1 MAKAIRDIY
10 GEALLKYG
18 DLNQNI
24 VVLDAD
30 VSGSTKSKLFGEKYP
45 ERFFNCG
52 ISEYAMEG
60 MAAGLAKMGKIPFVN
75 TFAVFLSTLGLLGAR
90 TYMSYSGLNIKL
102 MGGYGGLSDSYDGAT
117 HHSLEDIA
125 FMRALPNMNVMVASD
140 AQITEWM
147 VKTAIEVDKPMYIR
161 LSRDAAPDCHPQN
174 ADFEFGKGMVV
185 REGTD
190 VTIFACGVEVGMAV
204 KAAEML
210 QSKGISA
217 RVVDMYFIKP
227 IDRELIHKC
236 AEETGAFV
244 TAEEHSVIGGLGGAV
259 AEVLAQSAIKVP
271 VEFIGTQDVHAE
283 SGAYQDLLGKYGLDA
298 TAIAEAAERAI
309 ANK

>member
-102 MGGYGGLSDSYDGAT
+102 IGIRQA
-117 HHSLEDIA
+117 
-125 FMRALPNMNVMVASD
+125 
-140 AQITEWM
+140 
-147 VKTAIEVDKPMYIR
+147 AISSHE
-161 LSRDAAPDCHPQN
+161 
-174 ADFEFGKGMVV
+174 
-185 REGTD
+185 
-190 VTIFACGVEVGMAV
+190 
-204 KAAEML
+204 
-210 QSKGISA
+210 
-217 RVVDMYFIKP
+217 
-227 IDRELIHKC
+227 
-236 AEETGAFV
+236 
-244 TAEEHSVIGGLGGAV
+244 
-259 AEVLAQSAIKVP
+259 
-271 VEFIGTQDVHAE
+271 
-283 SGAYQDLLGKYGLDA
+283 
-298 TAIAEAAERAI
+298 
-309 ANK
+309 